1 MNGSAQHK
9 HTPQQITQFLKGLYS
24 TAVRTYRKSLY
35 YVYPYLK
42 QTRDITAK
50 HFLQLM
56 ASTLVCALLLAS
68 TYQLG
73 IAQEQ
78 SGSTDTQLP
87 SELSQTELSEPGV
100 LSVGMEANYAPY
112 NWTQTNDAHDGVP
125 ISNSTG
131 EYANGYDVQVAKR
144 MADALGLKL
153 KIVKMEWDGLSV
165 ALQSGKIDAII
176 AGMTSTPERC
186 KEIDFT
192 HPYYYSDMVMV
203 TKKSGSFAGAT
214 SIQDFAGAKV
224 TAQLNTFH
232 YKLIDQ
238 IPNVNK
244 QVAFSDFPTMIASV
258 MSGKIDAYV
267 SERPAAMA
275 AVAANS
281 ELTFISFANGAG
293 FDTHGIDASTAIG
306 IRKGSKLM
314 EYLNRALDS
323 FAPQQ
328 QQTLMQDMVNLNQ
341 REQHPSFL
349 DQIAEIW
356 NTYHDQFIRGTFY
369 TVIISFIST
378 FVGFLIG
385 LLIAIYQTIQVSK
398 HHHIRYALYKSIAVL
413 IRIYI
418 EVFRGTPM
426 MVQAM
431 LIFYGSKLLFN
442 LDLSPLTSAFFIV
455 SVNSGAY
462 LSETVRGGILGV
474 SKGQLE
480 GAHALGL
487 NHWDT
492 MVHIILPQAV
502 ISILPSVG
510 NELNMNIKDTSVL
523 NVIAVSELFFIT
535 KSIAG
540 TTYQTFQT
548 YLIASVIYFALTFLA
563 SLGLKYVEKHIV
575 APNAYVSSAKA

>member
-24 TAVRTYRKSLY
+24 TAARTCRKSLY
-35 YVYPYLK
+35 YAYSYLK
-42 QTRDITAK
+42 QLRDITAK
-50 HFLQLM
+50 HLLQFM
-56 ASTLVCALLLAS
+56 GSTLVCALLLAS

-112 NWTQTNDAHDGVP
+112 NWTQTNDANDGVP

-341 REQHPSFL
+341 REQHPSFI

-398 HHHIRYALYKSIAVL
+398 HHRIRYMLYKSIA
-413 IRIYI
+413 
-418 EVFRGTPM
+418 
-426 MVQAM
+426 
-431 LIFYGSKLLFN
+431 
-442 LDLSPLTSAFFIV
+442 
-455 SVNSGAY
+455 
-462 LSETVRGGILGV
+462 
-474 SKGQLE
+474 
-480 GAHALGL
+480 
-487 NHWDT
+487 
-492 MVHIILPQAV
+492 
-502 ISILPSVG
+502 
-510 NELNMNIKDTSVL
+510 
-523 NVIAVSELFFIT
+523 AVSYT
-535 KSIAG
+535 H
-540 TTYQTFQT
+540 
-548 YLIASVIYFALTFLA
+548 LTLPTNRE
-563 SLGLKYVEKHIV
+563 V
-575 APNAYVSSAKA
+575 